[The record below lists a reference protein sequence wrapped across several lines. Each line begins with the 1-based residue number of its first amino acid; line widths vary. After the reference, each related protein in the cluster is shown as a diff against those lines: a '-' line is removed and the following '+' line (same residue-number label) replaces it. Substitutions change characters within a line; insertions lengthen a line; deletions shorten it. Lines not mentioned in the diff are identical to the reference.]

1 MVGTGSAIRQCRCA
15 GGPEIVKSGGHA
27 YQLGLVQSV
36 QDALEDLLAKDL
48 YVIQHPSPAIGDPDE
63 DDASVRGDAVALHE
77 ASLLHPI
84 DDASGAGD
92 RDIQHLGQVAHR
104 HLAVAVE
111 QVHDVELGHAD
122 ALAEE
127 AFAAD
132 TLELTHRRPEV
143 GDDRG
148 LGDGPRGA
156 RGRGDG
162 SWHVNHH
169 IHPNHLVNADHPHE
183 REDMMRFVLM
193 IEPQQG
199 LTYGEQVAI
208 AKAAE
213 ANGFEGLFRSDH
225 YASFPGEAGRPT
237 TDAWAVLAGLAR
249 ETDRITLGALISPVT
264 FRHPGNFAKVVTT
277 VDEMS
282 GGRIEVG
289 VGAGW
294 NELEH
299 RQLGLPFPPI
309 KERADLLEDQ
319 LAILLGL
326 WGEPDGWSFQGHQVT
341 IDNARFQPKPVDV
354 PGRPRTAIGGA
365 RPRLLVGG
373 SGSPRSYRIAARYA
387 DEFNLSSA
395 SPDHAREVFAALDA
409 ACEAI
414 GRDPATLSRSIM
426 AGVLIGRDDA
436 EVARRVEASMRA
448 FGSDADGEAWLAERL
463 TRWVT
468 GTPEQARAVVRRFAE
483 VGADRIMLQ
492 DFLPWDLDM
501 IDVMGEVLIGQV

>member
-1 MVGTGSAIRQCRCA
+1 
-15 GGPEIVKSGGHA
+15 
-27 YQLGLVQSV
+27 
-36 QDALEDLLAKDL
+36 
-48 YVIQHPSPAIGDPDE
+48 
-63 DDASVRGDAVALHE
+63 
-77 ASLLHPI
+77 
-84 DDASGAGD
+84 
-92 RDIQHLGQVAHR
+92 
-104 HLAVAVE
+104 
-111 QVHDVELGHAD
+111 
-122 ALAEE
+122 
-127 AFAAD
+127 
-132 TLELTHRRPEV
+132 
-143 GDDRG
+143 
-148 LGDGPRGA
+148 
-156 RGRGDG
+156 
-162 SWHVNHH
+162 
-169 IHPNHLVNADHPHE
+169 
-183 REDMMRFVLM
+183 MRFVLM

-225 YASFPGEAGRPT
+225 YSSFSDGTDVPT

-249 ETDRITLGALISPVT
+249 ETERITLGALVSPVT

-309 KERADLLEDQ
+309 QERADLLEDQ

-341 IDNARFQPKPVDV
+341 IEDARFYPKPVDV
-354 PGRPRTAIGGA
+354 PGRPRTPIGGA

-395 SPDHAREVFAALDA
+395 SPDHAREAFAALDA

-414 GRDPATLSRSIM
+414 GRDPATLSRSVM

-436 EVARRVEASMRA
+436 ELARRIEAAARA

-463 TRWVT
+463 TTRWVT
-468 GTPEQARAVVRRFAE
+468 GTPEQARSMVRRFAD

-492 DFLPWDLDM
+492 DFVPWDLDM
-501 IDVMGEVLIGQV
+501 IDLMGEVLVGQV